1 VRRLFGPLTARDLFR
16 LLAVT
21 CGLSYLGQITAEH
34 HRALADLRR
43 QGPPE
48 DLVRLRDLAEYASVV
63 ADHELHLAEL
73 AARLGRL
80 EQGD

>member
-1 VRRLFGPLTARDLFR
+1 VRRLFGGLTAGDWFR
-16 LLAVT
+16 LIVVT
-21 CGLSYLGQITAEH
+21 FGLSYLGQITVEH
-34 HRALADLRR
+34 HRDLADLRR

-73 AARLGRL
+73 AARIEQL
-80 EQGD
+80 EAN